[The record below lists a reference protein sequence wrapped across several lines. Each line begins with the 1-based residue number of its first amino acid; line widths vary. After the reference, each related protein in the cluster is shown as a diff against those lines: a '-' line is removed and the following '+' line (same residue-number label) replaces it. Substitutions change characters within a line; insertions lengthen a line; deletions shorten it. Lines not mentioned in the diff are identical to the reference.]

1 MSFIHFNYG
10 LAMQQVE
17 KLRTIAGNLSDTAS
31 GECKTVKSGIK
42 TNWTGNSSQMYQ
54 GKFDKL
60 STNLTKTSG
69 DVKKVADAMET
80 MANNLK
86 AAEEEAERIATSQAG

>member
-31 GECKTVKSGIK
+31 GECSQVKSGIK

-86 AAEEEAERIATSQAG
+86 AAEEEAKK

>member
-42 TNWTGNSSQMYQ
+42 TNWTGNSSEMYQ
-54 GKFDKL
+54 GKFEKL
-60 STNLTKTSG
+60 SSNLTKTSG
-69 DVKKVADAMET
+69 MSKRLPMPWRPWPT
-80 MANNLK
+80 
-86 AAEEEAERIATSQAG
+86 I